1 MRAVQVREWEY
12 LSVDDSG
19 EGNTVMRSQADGL
32 VAAAQQMRI
41 GGRDGEAILV
51 NGHKRLRAQQVVGVL
66 ASANITLEILPKI
79 DGLDEAATR
88 KNLVHMLARVYKLDV
103 SSGALTSLDW
113 QRHDLLEILIALF
126 CDKLFEVARRGLPRR
141 YLSMVDDLPALRGR
155 LDIQR
160 QFTVLAAR
168 PNLLACRF
176 EELNADIPL
185 NQMMKAAVSRLQ
197 FLARAS
203 ENQRKL
209 AELNLA
215 FADVSRV
222 SVKELLGKQILLDRT
237 NVAWASV
244 LALAR
249 LLLGGRYQT
258 TSSGRG
264 EGFSLLFEMNT
275 LFEEYVARSLMRAL
289 AGTEIRVHLQGPQK
303 HALLAATGEKYFA
316 TRPDIVIARDGKNEL
331 IIDTKWKRLKGPV
344 DDAKRG
350 VGQADVYQMMAYSQV
365 YQCDNLL
372 LLYPHHTEMDA
383 PEGLIDAHHIVG
395 TERARLSVGTVSLE
409 KLQTVPTRLTE
420 LVTACLSTTCRDYLA
435 AEGG

>member
-12 LSVDDSG
+12 LTVDESG
-19 EGNTVMRSQADGL
+19 EGNTVTRQQADSL
-32 VAAAQQMRI
+32 VAVAQQMRI

-51 NGHKRLRAQQVVGVL
+51 NGHKRLRARQVVGVL
-66 ASANITLEILPKI
+66 TSASTTLEILPKI

-103 SSGALTSLDW
+103 SSGAMANLDW

-141 YLSMVDDLPALRGR
+141 YLAMADDLPALRGR

-160 QFTVLAAR
+160 QFTVLAAS

-176 EELNADIPL
+176 DELNADIPL
-185 NQMMKAAVSRLQ
+185 NQTMKAAICRLQ
-197 FLARAS
+197 FMARAS

-209 AELNLA
+209 AELNMA
-215 FADVSRV
+215 FADVSTV
-222 SVKELLGKQILLDRT
+222 SIGELLGKQILLDRT
-237 NVAWASV
+237 NAAWASV

-275 LFEEYVARSLMRAL
+275 LFEEYVARSLMRVL
-289 AGTEIRVHLQGPQK
+289 ACTDCRVHLQGPRQ
-303 HALLAATGEKYFA
+303 HALLAETGENYFA
-316 TRPDIVIARDGKNEL
+316 TRPDIVISRDGKNEL

-344 DDAKRG
+344 DDAKLG

-365 YQCDNLL
+365 YRCDRLL
-372 LLYPHHTEMDA
+372 LLYPHHIEMSG
-383 PEGLIDAHHIVG
+383 PEGLLYSHKIVG
-395 TERARLSVGTVSLE
+395 TDCSRLNVGTISLE
-409 KLQTVPTRLTE
+409 TLPNVPVRLE
-420 LVTACLSTTCRDYLA
+420 GLVTACLSMT
-435 AEGG
+435 